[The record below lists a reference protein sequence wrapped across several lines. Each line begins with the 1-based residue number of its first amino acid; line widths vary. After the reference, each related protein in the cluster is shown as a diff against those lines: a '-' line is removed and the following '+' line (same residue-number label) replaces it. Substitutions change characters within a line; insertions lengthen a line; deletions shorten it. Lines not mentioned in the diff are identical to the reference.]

1 MWGQGRVE
9 DMCMEDASASLGIP
23 AGSLGAGSKASSR
36 GTLQQ
41 RCCFAYANELMASLG
56 LAVTQ
61 QLQRGSPPPA
71 GELFPRLP
79 DG

>member
-1 MWGQGRVE
+1 MWGQGRVG
-9 DMCMEDASASLGIP
+9 DTCMADALASLGIP

-41 RCCFAYANELMASLG
+41 RCCFAYANELMASLD

-61 QLQRGSPPPA
+61 QLQRGSPPA
-71 GELFPRLP
+71 LGELFARLQ